1 MITFNQNF
9 YKNLARYVKQIHYV
23 CEKLNSVDIV
33 INAIHSNSFS
43 FDTYQFK
50 IDNPLNTNFI
60 TITLKE
66 GEEGTLPVH
75 LFSQLRVDF
84 FDLFAHSVGK
94 ELFDLLVVCPQLDAT
109 FSIRPDQL
117 DDVVLGA
124 LVLKYMHEYYMQMR
138 EICLIKETTESADVF
153 NLLHL
158 SNAITEIKLPDF
170 KKVTFNR
177 RGDFL
182 DEHVLASA
190 LMRKHTIVI

>member
-1 MITFNQNF
+1 MITFNQKF
-9 YKNLARYVKQIHYV
+9 YNNLARYVKQIQHV
-23 CEKLNSVDIV
+23 CEKLNSTDIV
-33 INAIHSNSFS
+33 INAMHSNAFS

-50 IDNPLNTNFI
+50 VDNPLRTNFV
-60 TITLKE
+60 TVVLKE

-75 LFSQLRVDF
+75 LFGQLRVDF
-84 FDLFAHSVGK
+84 FDLFAQSVGK

-124 LVLKYMHEYYMQMR
+124 LVLKYMHEYYMQVR
-138 EICLIKETTESADVF
+138 EICLIKETVDSADVF

-158 SNAITEIKLPDF
+158 SNAISDIKLPNF
-170 KKVTFNR
+170 KNVTFNR
-177 RGDFL
+177 WGNFL
-182 DEHVLASA
+182 DEHVLAIA